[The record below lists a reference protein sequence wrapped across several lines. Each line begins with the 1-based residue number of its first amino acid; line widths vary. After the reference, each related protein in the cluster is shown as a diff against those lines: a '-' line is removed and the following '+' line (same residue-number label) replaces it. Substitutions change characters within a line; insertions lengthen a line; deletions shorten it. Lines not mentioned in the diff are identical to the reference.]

1 MRPVWDIV
9 SGRKYYTP
17 FINELDKYGI
27 LIGASIEKNSEIM
40 VRLAQIRI
48 DQEVKVYTQFG
59 ENMNDEGYEPFL
71 EIIADDEKISNKQ
84 LYKNVIII
92 NDYDD
97 KPSFSRKINN
107 DLYIV
112 DVD

>member
-48 DQEVKVYTQFG
+48 D
-59 ENMNDEGYEPFL
+59 
-71 EIIADDEKISNKQ
+71 
-84 LYKNVIII
+84 
-92 NDYDD
+92 
-97 KPSFSRKINN
+97 
-107 DLYIV
+107 
-112 DVD
+112 